1 VVKANVTAA
10 TSTSLTVTT
19 PAGATYK
26 PITVTVNNH
35 PSTNRPP
42 NIQCIDIFGRIV
54 KTVSVKSGSAKT
66 QVITQSFSAGVY
78 KIVWSDGQHSL
89 TKTAMILR

>member
-66 QVITQSFSAGVY
+66 TGNYSKFFCRG
-78 KIVWSDGQHSL
+78 L
-89 TKTAMILR
+89 